1 MVHVLWA
8 SIKNYYDNCLKSEL
22 DRIDMNLRILASL
35 IFLAVSESSA
45 DQSPMHQTS
54 QRDDNRTQ
62 KISPVLISNKSKD
75 VVLRKRSTENGVL
88 KMADEDCKNNATFDS
103 LNGTY
108 EVYKMEEPEGVNW
121 DEGENV
127 TYSCSVSYNTPYA
140 CLNLLEKTVKSLSL
154 VVNGVVQTE
163 GDNLTTSSGDY
174 DGDLYIYFRLTL
186 HYESHHQSDLMCS
199 YQLSDTATLVSQ
211 VTKVEKVDELFEVK
225 ITPPS
230 TTIKVGDSFTLTCHT
245 DSHRALPHVRWSRQ
259 LKDGDS
265 AVKDIDCGEITANA
279 EFTCLESTNTPGS
292 ILIVRT
298 IETEEFL
305 EERYS
310 YFCRAMSIVHSDQPQ
325 AETGVTVQAIDR
337 KWIMILGLTGGAVVG
352 STLMVAVIIIL
363 MRWKS
368 RRHTAKVGS
377 EYL

>member
-1 MVHVLWA
+1 MVHLWA

-22 DRIDMNLRILASL
+22 GRIDMNLRILASL
-35 IFLAVSESSA
+35 IFIAVSESSA
-45 DQSPMHQTS
+45 DQSPMHPTS
-54 QRDDNRTQ
+54 QRDGNRTQ
-62 KISPVLISNKSKD
+62 KISPVHITNNSTD
-75 VVLRKRSTENGVL
+75 VVLKKRSTDNGVL
-88 KMADEDCKNNATFDS
+88 KMAKDDCKDNATFDS

-108 EVYKMEEPEGVNW
+108 KVYKMEEPEGVNW

-140 CLNLLEKTVKSLSL
+140 CFDLLEETVKDLSL

-163 GDNLTTSSGDY
+163 GDNLTTSSSGVY
-174 DGDLYIYFRLTL
+174 DDDVYIYFHLTL
-186 HYESHHQSDLMCS
+186 HYESHHQSNLMCS

-211 VTKVEKVDELFEVK
+211 VEKVRKVDELFEVK
-225 ITPPS
+225 ITPLS

-245 DSHRALPHVRWSRQ
+245 DSHRALPHIRWSRQ
-259 LKDGDS
+259 LADGDS

-279 EFTCLESTNTPGS
+279 EFTCLNSTNTPGS

-377 EYL
+377 ENL